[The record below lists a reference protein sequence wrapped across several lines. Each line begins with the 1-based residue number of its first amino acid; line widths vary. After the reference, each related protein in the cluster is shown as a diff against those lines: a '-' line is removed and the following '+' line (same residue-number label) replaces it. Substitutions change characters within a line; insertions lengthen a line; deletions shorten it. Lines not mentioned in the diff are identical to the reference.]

1 MKYHPDV
8 APNDPS
14 AGETFKE
21 ITEAYAIM
29 KKGWQKEAEITQQP
43 EDPEFVS
50 QRPEAPKETPDYRS
64 PYETREYVNFKPLQV
79 KLPENDRLGINYKP
93 FFDDKDAVHPKAGTL
108 WIIALCVFVTGAVSA
123 VFFSLEEQDYKVN
136 ELLHQHLI
144 RKYESKKWD
153 TGAVFPGLQVFKQ
166 DPEYRDYLKR
176 HFESDRMAKFKAFSE
191 DQEAQ
196 ERFSL
201 YQADNI

>member
-176 HFESDRMAKFKAFSE
+176 HFETDRMAKFKAFSE

-201 YQADNI
+201 YQADNV